1 MSNICNK
8 ILYSENRVLRVC
20 IVILLTFCILF
31 SSFSIVEKPVYAIA
45 GVDDAIILTII
56 GILGASGVVFATSES
71 ARLTACNVWDSMT
84 DSVKSA
90 VQSIA
95 SSWEADKSKAVL
107 LSSVVIDWFASFFG
121 ANYIEGS
128 GIKVSN
134 VYNLETN
141 KVLSSFNYS
150 DLNLYQ
156 SSAYRYTNFIRCGY
170 PELVNNFKNYTLV
183 ISNIAVC
190 ASLYKSTDYGISF
203 LAYTDDYYIDYT
215 ENSTPSGLKSDL
227 GYSYYIIYTGI
238 SSFSKNVYSRSDNK
252 TKIYLDDVS
261 CYNFKIYSI
270 SSSSDFSFGNISNYK
285 YYSTLSVPCSLTDFT
300 TDIPYTTENVN
311 TGSTYFPEEQH
322 YNTVNSDDK
331 KLTTEVPI
339 NIPKSLNDCVDMPVS
354 DYRSTTS
361 TDIPTDD
368 VIDTSGNITSDG
380 TGDGIFSNVGRWIL
394 NIPILGDIL
403 KLLGKILSA
412 IGDLLK
418 ALLEAIAKGWTNFIE
433 WASGLTLAG
442 AITAI
447 LEGIQSIF
455 VPKGFTW
462 NDFVNKAMGI
472 FGGTTI
478 DFTDYVNSLSI
489 PDVTV
494 GGKLMGHNTS
504 SVTIVDN
511 SGLRKSIGTVRI
523 WIGTFLCALGII
535 YNYNM
540 FMKLMGYGS
549 LSYGN
554 HRTSRNSVGGKE
566 E

>member
-1 MSNICNK
+1 M
-8 ILYSENRVLRVC
+8 
-20 IVILLTFCILF
+20 
-31 SSFSIVEKPVYAIA
+31 
-45 GVDDAIILTII
+45 
-56 GILGASGVVFATSES
+56 
-71 ARLTACNVWDSMT
+71 
-84 DSVKSA
+84 
-90 VQSIA
+90 
-95 SSWEADKSKAVL
+95 
-107 LSSVVIDWFASFFG
+107 
-121 ANYIEGS
+121 
-128 GIKVSN
+128 
-134 VYNLETN
+134 
-141 KVLSSFNYS
+141 
-150 DLNLYQ
+150 
-156 SSAYRYTNFIRCGY
+156 
-170 PELVNNFKNYTLV
+170 
-183 ISNIAVC
+183 
-190 ASLYKSTDYGISF
+190 
-203 LAYTDDYYIDYT
+203 
-215 ENSTPSGLKSDL
+215 
-227 GYSYYIIYTGI
+227 
-238 SSFSKNVYSRSDNK
+238 YSRTDNITK
-252 TKIYLDDVS
+252 TVLDDDTS
-261 CYNFKIYSI
+261 CYDFKIYSI
-270 SSSSDFSFGNISNYK
+270 SSSVDFSFSNLSKYP
-285 YYSTLSVPCSLTDFT
+285 YYSYLSLPCSLTDFT

-472 FGGTTI
+472 FGSTTI

-504 SVTIVDN
+504 SITIVDN

-549 LSYGN
+549 ISYGN
-554 HRTSRNSVGGKE
+554 HRTSTNSGGGKE